1 MENLK
6 NAKSLT
12 VTGGSGKGNQ
22 KMDMSAKGAV
32 SKTGDFEIVMK
43 QTDMNVDFRMMRV
56 DGKAYMKGN
65 EAAYTEMMGDESG
78 TTAKLVGDKYLLL
91 SDEMLR
97 SFGESLNLAG
107 LRDELVKIT
116 PKPSTKMSAKVGEY
130 DGSPAHVYADSK
142 VTVYV
147 ATDGSN
153 RPLAYQE
160 TSGTQS
166 YVISEWDKDYS
177 LATPDPDKVMS
188 MEELQKQA
196 QQ

>member
-1 MENLK
+1 M
-6 NAKSLT
+6 
-12 VTGGSGKGNQ
+12 TGGSGKGDQ

-32 SKTGDFEIVMK
+32 NKTGDFEIVMK
-43 QTDMNVDFRMMRV
+43 QTEMNVDFRMIRV
-56 DGKAYMKGN
+56 GGTAYMKGN

-97 SFGESLNLAG
+97 SFGESLNLAS

-116 PKPSTKMSAKVGEY
+116 PKASTKMSATVGEY
-130 DGSPAHVYADSK
+130 EGSPAYVYADSK

-153 RPLAYQE
+153 RPLAYQD

-177 LATPDPDKVMS
+177 LATPDPDKVIS